1 MVLFVYNIKA
11 TWPRPE
17 LQNHD

>member
-17 LQNHD
+17 VQNHD